1 MAEEDGDKKDDKKKD
16 AKKKPAKKDAKKK
29 PAKKKAAKKKKPAKK
44 CKGKKCPSPPKP
56 KPKHEK
62 VSALD
67 VAKIDKKTA
76 KGGLK
81 HTKAISIKQMK
92 ENIYKQMD
100 KVRPQPISRAPEI
113 KEMKKVK
120 LAKGDL
126 KPTSAIRVHIPQKE
140 KAKLQAKEKVVNTI
154 PDKYA
159 MMPADSLDAL
169 NLLKK
174 KEADKKKAQKKKL
187 KKIDK

>member
-1 MAEEDGDKKDDKKKD
+1 
-16 AKKKPAKKDAKKK
+16 
-29 PAKKKAAKKKKPAKK
+29 
-44 CKGKKCPSPPKP
+44 
-56 KPKHEK
+56 
-62 VSALD
+62 
-67 VAKIDKKTA
+67 
-76 KGGLK
+76 
-81 HTKAISIKQMK
+81 MK

-187 KKIDK
+187 KKIDKKKGDGKAKADKKDDKKKDKKAKADEKHADKAKKKDAKKDVKKSAKAAKKATPKPKGKKKDKKAPAKAAPKKK